1 MQCRWNYETMIAD
14 QDLHILYYAL
24 RRHMDHYDYYPLA
37 VAKRKEIGL
46 NYRFLCIAVP
56 KDNAE
61 CASHLAIVGVYKPPA
76 GKPYGTCLYRKDFD
90 QLFPD

>member
-14 QDLHILYYAL
+14 QDLHILYYA
-24 RRHMDHYDYYPLA
+24 LA

-56 KDNAE
+56 KDNTE